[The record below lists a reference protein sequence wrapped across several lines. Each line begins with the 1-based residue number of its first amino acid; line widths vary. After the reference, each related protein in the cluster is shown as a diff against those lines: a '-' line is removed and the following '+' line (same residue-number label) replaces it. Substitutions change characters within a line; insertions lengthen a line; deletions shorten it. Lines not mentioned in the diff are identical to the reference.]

1 MSSTLSADRLSNR
14 FAGVQALSDVSL
26 QLQSRELVGLI
37 GPNGSGKTT
46 LLNVISGLLAPDGGR
61 VLLDGQDLS
70 GQRPHLIARAG
81 LARTFQT
88 VRLFGSLTARE
99 NVELSISSVAHRN
112 IDEHVDELLD
122 LLALS
127 RWARLSASTLP
138 YGVQRRLELAR
149 ALGTRPTFLLL
160 DEPAAGL
167 NTEESD
173 ELLQTIK
180 GLVSADS
187 FGCGVLIIDHDL
199 RLIMRLC
206 QRIHV
211 LNEGRTI
218 AQGSPSEVRQDPRVI
233 EAYLG
238 RGHSTP
244 EDDEASGRTG
254 APE

>member
-1 MSSTLSADRLSNR
+1 VSATLSAEGISKS
-14 FAGVQALSDVSL
+14 FAGLHALSDVSV
-26 QLQSRELVGLI
+26 QLRFGELVGLI

-46 LLNVISGLLAPDGGR
+46 LLNVVSGLLAPDRGR
-61 VLLDGQDLS
+61 VVLDGRDLT
-70 GQRPHLIARAG
+70 GRRPHVVARAG

-99 NVELSISSVAHRN
+99 NLELSISSATGGGV
-112 IDEHVDELLD
+112 DERVDELLE

-127 RWARLSASTLP
+127 GWARATASTLP

-149 ALGTRPTFLLL
+149 ALGTQPTFLLL

-167 NTEESD
+167 NTDESD
-173 ELLQTIK
+173 ELLQTIR
-180 GLVSADS
+180 GVVAPDS

-206 QRIHV
+206 ERIHV

-218 AQGSPSEVRQDPRVI
+218 AEGPPSEVGEDPGVI

-238 RGHSTP
+238 RSVEPVESQPPP
-244 EDDEASGRTG
+244 ETTT
-254 APE
+254 

>member
-1 MSSTLSADRLSNR
+1 LSSTLSAERLSKR

-46 LLNVISGLLAPDGGR
+46 LLNVISGLLAPDRGR

-81 LARTFQT
+81 VARTFQT

-99 NVELSISSVAHRN
+99 NVELSSSSVAHRN
-112 IDEHVDELLD
+112 MDEHVDELLD

-127 RWARLSASTLP
+127 PWGRLSASTLP

-149 ALGTRPTFLLL
+149 ALGTTPTFLLL

-211 LNEGRTI
+211 LNEGHTI

-238 RGHSTP
+238 RSHPTP
-244 EDDEASGRTG
+244 EDDDALGGTG